1 MDDLN
6 LLFNQFIPPIV
17 FDIML
22 SMGLSLS
29 AGDFL
34 RVVKFPK
41 AAIIGLLGQL
51 LLLPTLAFLLAFLL
65 RVPPEIAVGGML
77 LAACPGGIT
86 SNGYVFVG
94 RGDVGLSVTLTAITS
109 IVTVFTIPLITWF
122 SLNYFEAVS
131 ISAELPISTM
141 FERLVTIT
149 AIPVCLGML
158 VHHRWPNVVTRN
170 LRILRKT
177 SLLLLIVMMV
187 GVTIGTWDTIQQHLI
202 SAGLLAVSINLISS
216 ASGYLLGKR
225 FGLPEIQVRT
235 ITFEIGVQN
244 PSLAILVAIGILNQ
258 PEFATLAVIYALVM
272 KTTALS
278 LLYFWRKSA

>member
-1 MDDLN
+1 
-6 LLFNQFIPPIV
+6 
-17 FDIML
+17 ML

-29 AGDFL
+29 VGDFL
-34 RVVKFPK
+34 RVVKYPK

-51 LLLPTLAFLLAFLL
+51 ILLPILAFLLITLL

-94 RGDVGLSVTLTAITS
+94 RGDVGLSVTLTSITS

-122 SLNYFEAVS
+122 SLNYFDAGS
-131 ISAELPISTM
+131 ISTELPMSTI

-149 AIPVCLGML
+149 AIPVLIGMFL
-158 VHHRWPNVVTRN
+158 HHKWPNAVARSLEL
-170 LRILRKT
+170 LRIT
-177 SLLLLIVMMV
+177 SLILLIVMMV

-216 ASGYLLGKR
+216 ASGYLLGKGLR
-225 FGLPEIQVRT
+225 LPEIQVRT

-244 PSLAILVAIGILNQ
+244 PSLAILVGAGILNR
-258 PEFATLAVIYALVM
+258 PEFATLAVVYALVM

-278 LLYFWRKSA
+278 LLYFWRKSVSIQPVS